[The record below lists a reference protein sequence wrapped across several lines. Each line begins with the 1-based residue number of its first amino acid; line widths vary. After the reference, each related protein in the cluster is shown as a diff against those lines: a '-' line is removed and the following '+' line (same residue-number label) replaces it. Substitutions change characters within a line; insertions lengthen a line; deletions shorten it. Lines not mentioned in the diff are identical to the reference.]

1 MFHGDNGIN
10 CDEKNLTIICR
21 NYRHIKIRNRY
32 INVIKNAFMINKFL
46 AKVNK
51 ITVSWRICWCV
62 NTKKDKH
69 ACMLVLFY
77 DGKIVD

>member
-1 MFHGDNGIN
+1 M
-10 CDEKNLTIICR
+10 
-21 NYRHIKIRNRY
+21 IKE
-32 INVIKNAFMINKFL
+32 FL

-51 ITVSWRICWCV
+51 ITVSWRICWWV